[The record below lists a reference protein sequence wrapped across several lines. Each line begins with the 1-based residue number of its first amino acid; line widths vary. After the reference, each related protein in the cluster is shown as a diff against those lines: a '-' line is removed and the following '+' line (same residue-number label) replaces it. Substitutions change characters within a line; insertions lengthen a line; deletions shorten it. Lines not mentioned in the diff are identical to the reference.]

1 MAANLPLDGRWNFPN
16 TLCLA
21 PKHTGA
27 ELALRQPEKRIKDFG
42 QSYRHF
48 VTGLHYFCPTMQYIM
63 YLLKKLKKEK
73 KMYLLLCEIF
83 YYNSMWSYFSVGPLY
98 HYRQCR

>member
-1 MAANLPLDGRWNFPN
+1 MAANLPLDGSWNFPN
-16 TLCLA
+16 PLCLA

-73 KMYLLLCEIF
+73 KCIYFYVKSSIIIRGEAIF
-83 YYNSMWSYFSVGPLY
+83 RLDPSIIT
-98 HYRQCR
+98 QCR